1 MASSAKAPKDH
12 KGRGGQEDHAR
23 QVGGREPKEAVKT
36 AADVEKAAEAI
47 TDLKRPQASSRQPQT
62 SRRP

>member
-23 QVGGREPKEAVKT
+23 QVGGRRAIGGCEDGRGCRKGRRSHHGPQEATGVK
-36 AADVEKAAEAI
+36 
-47 TDLKRPQASSRQPQT
+47 
-62 SRRP
+62 